1 MDFMLI
7 STIESIGP
15 SSSRSPDPVI
25 GKISLRILVLVALES
40 VLLATNTLHKKI
52 IIRTQIQN

>member
-1 MDFMLI
+1 MLI

-15 SSSRSPDPVI
+15 SSSRSPDPVK

-40 VLLATNTLHKKI
+40 VLLATNTLPKKI

>member
-1 MDFMLI
+1 MLI

-15 SSSRSPDPVI
+15 SSSRSPDPVE

-40 VLLATNTLHKKI
+40 VLLATNTLPKKI

>member
-15 SSSRSPDPVI
+15 SSSRSPDPVK

-40 VLLATNTLHKKI
+40 VLLATNTLPKKI